1 MTDQKFKEFSE
12 VCLNLAEKL
21 KEDKTVS
28 LIDRMRPLQWLYW
41 ETYKRIQNKLTNE
54 LTINTK

>member
-28 LIDRMRPLQWLYW
+28 MQDRMRPLQWLYW
-41 ETYKRIQNKLTNE
+41 ETYKRI
-54 LTINTK
+54 